1 MGAGSLRLIE
11 TRAQVREWVAGVR
24 ASGGAVALVPTMG
37 ALHAGHTSLVEL
49 ARGTGARVGLSIFV
63 NPLQFGAGE
72 DFARYPREL
81 EADLAIARAAGAEL
95 VFAPS
100 VEEMYPGGEPWVAVV
115 PERGSDLLC
124 GRSRPG
130 HFRGVLTVVAKLF
143 GIFTPDVAVFG
154 EKDYQ
159 QLALIR
165 RMVLDLDLAV
175 EVLGAPIVREAD
187 GLALSSR
194 NRYLSPQE
202 RELALALPAALRE
215 CEALFASGER
225 DPEVYRQR
233 LHRAGGNGVFLEY
246 GDVVD
251 PATLEPVQRVDAGAV
266 CAVAARVGTTRLID
280 NAILGQ
286 PRRS

>member
-1 MGAGSLRLIE
+1 MRQVQSKQEVRDAVRQARQQGLR
-11 TRAQVREWVAGVR
+11 
-24 ASGGAVALVPTMG
+24 VALVPTMG
-37 ALHAGHTSLVEL
+37 YLHEGHLALVDRAREL
-49 ARGTGARVGLSIFV
+49 ADWVAMSIFV
-63 NPLQFGAGE
+63 NPLQFGPTE
-72 DFARYPREL
+72 DLDRYPR
-81 EADLAIARAAGAEL
+81 DLARDAEL
-95 VFAPS
+95 AQARGVDLLFVPAAA
-100 VEEMYPGGEPWVAVV
+100 EMYPAGEPWIAVV
-115 PERGSDLLC
+115 PERGADVLC
-124 GRSRPG
+124 GASRPG
-130 HFRGVLTVVAKLF
+130 HFHGVLAVVAKLF

-246 GDVVD
+246 GEVVD